1 MKILVINSG
10 SSSLK
15 YQLFDMTDKSVLV
28 SGLVERIGA
37 DVSGLKHKK
46 HPDTDTEQV
55 FVEEKG
61 MPDHKAALERVV
73 ELIVDPDKGVIA
85 SAEEINAVGHRVLH
99 GGDEFI
105 APSLID
111 DKVIATIEKF
121 IPLGPLHNPAN
132 LMGIRVAMKMFAV
145 PHVAIFDTAFH
156 QTMPA
161 EAYMYAL
168 PYELYEELRIRRY
181 GFHGTS
187 HKYIVRE
194 GAKQLGKNPE
204 DVNLITVHLG
214 NGSSMAAV
222 RNGKCV
228 DTTMGLTPLEGLLMG
243 TRSGDIDPAVIY
255 FLHQQKGMSFDEI
268 DTLLNKKSGFLGVCG
283 MSDMRDIHAAIEKGD
298 ERCKLA
304 LEMFAYRNKKYIGS
318 YLAALGKVDA
328 IIFTAG
334 IGENDDVARA
344 MSLEGLEGL
353 GIVLDLE
360 ANGKRFSE
368 AGLISA
374 PESAIQ
380 VWVIPTNEELEIAEQ
395 TMEVIKAS

>member
-15 YQLFDMTDKSVLV
+15 YQLFDMTDKSVLA

-37 DVSGLKHKK
+37 AMSGLKHKK
-46 HPDTDTEQV
+46 HPGCDDERV
-55 FVEEKG
+55 VVEEAP
-61 MPDHKAALERVV
+61 MSDHKAALERVV
-73 ELIVDPDKGVIA
+73 ELIVDPEKGVIA
-85 SAEEINAVGHRVLH
+85 SSSEINAVGHRVLH
-99 GGDEFI
+99 GGEEFI

-111 DKVIATIEKF
+111 DEVIATIEKF

-132 LMGIRVAMKMFAV
+132 LMGIRVAMKMFHV

-156 QTMPA
+156 QTMPP

-168 PYELYEELRIRRY
+168 PYEMYEDLRIRRY

-187 HKYIVRE
+187 HQYIARA
-194 GAKQLGKNPE
+194 GAKQLGRNPE

-222 RNGKCV
+222 RKGKCI

-243 TRSGDIDPAVIY
+243 TRSGDIDPAIIY
-255 FLHQQKGMSFDEI
+255 FLHKQKDMSFDEI

-283 MSDMRDIHAAIEKGD
+283 MNDMRDIHTAIAKGD
-298 ERCKLA
+298 ARCKLA

-318 YLAALGKVDA
+318 YMAALGHVDA

-344 MSLEGLEGL
+344 LSLEGMENL
-353 GIVLDLE
+353 GIVLDKE
-360 ANGKRFSE
+360 ANNRRFGE
-368 AGLISA
+368 PGRISSS
-374 PESAIQ
+374 ESAIQ

-395 TMEVIKAS
+395 TMEVIEAS